1 MAQYRP
7 GARGGSSSAYG
18 GAAYDQ
24 YMESE
29 NDALVNGL
37 GSKVSQLKELSIMIG
52 ADVREQNKLLSDIDG
67 SMDSA
72 GGLLG
77 GTMKRLGLLSKGDG
91 GCTLVYLAAFVF
103 FVFVVLW
110 RLTK

>member
-1 MAQYRP
+1 
-7 GARGGSSSAYG
+7 
-18 GAAYDQ
+18 
-24 YMESE
+24 
-29 NDALVNGL
+29 
-37 GSKVSQLKELSIMIG
+37 MIG

-103 FVFVVLW
+103 FVFVVLFTYTYYLSTTIIPTYLIYLCK
-110 RLTK
+110 RM